1 MSQLPGGIEIFHD
14 LFIVFVV
21 ARAAGEIFVRMRQ
34 PAILGEILVGVLI
47 GSHVLGWVRSSDI
60 LSAFAQIGIVF
71 LLFQVGLEN
80 RLSDLG
86 EVGRTAAA
94 VAVSGVV
101 VPFALGFGL
110 LAALGRSRS
119 EALFAGAALVASSAS
134 VAARVIGDLGMLRE
148 RESQTILGAAVIDD
162 VLGLLV
168 LAVVA
173 ETAHGR
179 IGMRSIAVLVAEAAV
194 FLVLV
199 ATVGTRVVRR
209 LGPELSRLRLE
220 EGPFVVGVAVCL
232 GLAALAREIGLAG
245 TVGAFLAGMLF
256 AEVREH
262 YDIRETIRPVT
273 NFLTPFFFVV
283 TGMEVVPRA
292 FAQPATLALLGVV
305 FVLAVAGK
313 VIPGAISARRFGRRG
328 ALIVGVGMVPRA
340 EVGIIVAS
348 LGLTSGVIGHRLY
361 AVVLSMSA
369 LTWVATPPVLRS
381 LFRDRLALR

>member
-1 MSQLPGGIEIFHD
+1 MNQLPGGVEVFRD
-14 LFIVFVV
+14 LFIVFVL
-21 ARAAGEIFVRMRQ
+21 ARGAGEIFVRLRQ
-34 PAILGEILVGVLI
+34 PALLAEILVGVLI
-47 GSHVLGWVRSSDI
+47 GPHALGWVRSSGI
-60 LSAFAQIGIVF
+60 LSALAQIGIVF

-80 RLSDLG
+80 RLSDLR
-86 EVGRTAAA
+86 EVGTTAAT

-110 LAALGRSRS
+110 LAVLGHSRS

-134 VAARVIGDLGMLRE
+134 VASRVIRDLGMLGE
-148 RESQTILGAAVIDD
+148 PESKTILGAAVIDD

-173 ETAHGR
+173 ETAHARVGAR
-179 IGMRSIAVLVAEAAV
+179 NIAVLVAEAAV
-194 FLVLV
+194 FLLLV
-199 ATVGTRVVRR
+199 ATVGTRIVRR
-209 LGPELSRLRLE
+209 VGPELSRLRLE
-220 EGPFVVGVAVCL
+220 EGPFVVGVAACL
-232 GLAALAREIGLAG
+232 GLAALARSIGLAG

-262 YDIRETIRPVT
+262 YDIRESIRPVT

-283 TGMEVVPRA
+283 TGMEIVPRS
-292 FAQPATLALLGVV
+292 FTQPATLALLGAV
-305 FVLAVAGK
+305 FILAVVGK
-313 VIPGAISARRFGRRG
+313 VVPGTMSSRRFGRRG

-361 AVVLSMSA
+361 AVVVSMSA
-369 LTWVATPPVLRS
+369 LTWVLTPPVLRS
-381 LFRDRLALR
+381 LFRDRLASR